1 MSEVPCLCSWTI
13 KQERDEERELV
24 DNGLVHFM
32 WTGRGGRG
40 GRGGFGDSGGRG
52 GRGGSG
58 GRGGRGGNG
67 GRGMSMAGTGKKM
80 TFGDD

>member
-13 KQERDEERELV
+13 KQEHDEERELV

-67 GRGMSMAGTGKKM
+67 GRGMSMAGTGLN
-80 TFGDD
+80 FS